1 MPKTILFLGAFVFSL
16 SSFAAETSVG
26 LFSPTELFSMDPKV
40 LFHWNDLKESEDQV
54 KFFKVELDRE
64 KFEAEL
70 ALTQYQMDQRL
81 FSKGALT
88 ELNLKKSEK
97 NSTIHNANVV
107 AADLK
112 VRERLI
118 DIEIKK
124 QTLASWQGKKISV
137 KFAAQL
143 YADNWKAKFE
153 LAKVLLRIAQA
164 DLDFNNYHYDVV
176 KKLNSKEMAQLEE
189 VLEVLKDKQQSEAS
203 VSMLTDRLKT
213 LQETYEEA
221 QKIADEIPH

>member
-1 MPKTILFLGAFVFSL
+1 MPKLVLFLSLLVSSL
-16 SSFAAETSVG
+16 SSFA
-26 LFSPTELFSMDPKV
+26 MDPKI
-40 LFHWNDLKESEDQV
+40 LFHWNDLKESEDRI
-54 KFFKVELDRE
+54 KFFKLELDRE

-97 NSTIHNANVV
+97 NSIVHTASVMS
-107 AADLK
+107 ADLK

-124 QTLASWQGKKISV
+124 QTLAAWEGKKISV

-143 YADNWKAKFE
+143 YADDWKAKLE
-153 LAKVLLRIAQA
+153 MAKLLLRIAQA
-164 DLDFNNYHYDVV
+164 ELDYNNYHYDVV
-176 KKLNSKEMAQLEE
+176 KRLNSKEMAQLEE
-189 VLEVLKDKQQSEAS
+189 VLEVLRDKQQSEAS
-203 VSMLTDRLKT
+203 VSMLIGRLKS
-213 LQETYEEA
+213 LQETTDEA
-221 QKIADEIPH
+221 QKIADQITE

>member
-1 MPKTILFLGAFVFSL
+1 MPKLILFLSLLVSSL
-16 SSFAAETSVG
+16 SSFA
-26 LFSPTELFSMDPKV
+26 MDPKV
-40 LFHWNDLKESEDQV
+40 LFHWNDLKESEDRI
-54 KFFKVELDRE
+54 KLFKLELDRE

-97 NSTIHNANVV
+97 NSIVHTASVMS
-107 AADLK
+107 ADLK

-124 QTLASWQGKKISV
+124 QTLAAWEGKKISV

-143 YADNWKAKFE
+143 YADDWKAKLE
-153 LAKVLLRIAQA
+153 MAKLVLRIAQA
-164 DLDFNNYHYDVV
+164 ELDYNNYHYDVV
-176 KKLNSKEMAQLEE
+176 KRLNSKEMAQLEE
-189 VLEVLKDKQQSEAS
+189 VLEVLRDKQQSEAS
-203 VSMLTDRLKT
+203 VSMLIGRLKS
-213 LQETYEEA
+213 LQETTDEA
-221 QKIADEIPH
+221 QKIADQITE

>member
-1 MPKTILFLGAFVFSL
+1 MPKLVLFLSLLVSHL
-16 SSFAAETSVG
+16 SSFA
-26 LFSPTELFSMDPKV
+26 MDPKV
-40 LFHWNDLKESEDQV
+40 LFHWNDLKESEDRI
-54 KFFKVELDRE
+54 KFFKLELDRE

-97 NSTIHNANVV
+97 NSIIHTANVMS
-107 AADLK
+107 ADLK

-124 QTLASWQGKKISV
+124 QTLAAWEGKKISV

-143 YADNWKAKFE
+143 YADDWKAKLE
-153 LAKVLLRIAQA
+153 MAKLVLRIAQA
-164 DLDFNNYHYDVV
+164 ELDYNNYHYDVV
-176 KKLNSKEMAQLEE
+176 KRLNSKEMAQLEE
-189 VLEVLKDKQQSEAS
+189 VLEVLRDKQQSEAS
-203 VSMLTDRLKT
+203 VSMLIGRLKS
-213 LQETYEEA
+213 LQETTDEA
-221 QKIADEIPH
+221 QKIADQITE

>member
-1 MPKTILFLGAFVFSL
+1 MPKLLLFLSLLVGSL
-16 SSFAAETSVG
+16 SSFA
-26 LFSPTELFSMDPKV
+26 MDPKI
-40 LFHWNDLKESEDQV
+40 LFHWNDLKESEDRI
-54 KFFKVELDRE
+54 KFFKLELDRE

-81 FSKGALT
+81 FSKGAVT

-97 NSTIHNANVV
+97 NSIIHTANVM

-124 QTLASWQGKKISV
+124 QTLAAWEGKKISV

-143 YADNWKAKFE
+143 YADDWKAKLE
-153 LAKVLLRIAQA
+153 LAKVFLRVAQA
-164 DLDFNNYHYDVV
+164 ELDFNNYHYDVV
-176 KKLNSKEMAQLEE
+176 KKLNSKAMAQLEE
-189 VLEVLKDKQQSEAS
+189 VLEVLRDKQQSETS
-203 VSMLTDRLKT
+203 VSMLTGRLKD
-213 LQETYEEA
+213 LQETTDEA
-221 QKIADEIPH
+221 QKIADQITE

>member
-1 MPKTILFLGAFVFSL
+1 MPKLVLFLSLLVSSL
-16 SSFAAETSVG
+16 SSFA
-26 LFSPTELFSMDPKV
+26 MDPKI
-40 LFHWNDLKESEDQV
+40 LFHWNDLKESEDRI
-54 KFFKVELDRE
+54 KFFKLELDRE

-97 NSTIHNANVV
+97 NSIVHTANVMS
-107 AADLK
+107 ADLK

-124 QTLASWQGKKISV
+124 QTLAAWEGKKISV

-143 YADNWKAKFE
+143 YADDWKAKLE
-153 LAKVLLRIAQA
+153 MAKLLLRIAQA
-164 DLDFNNYHYDVV
+164 ELDYNNYHYDVV
-176 KKLNSKEMAQLEE
+176 KRLNSKEMAQLEE
-189 VLEVLKDKQQSEAS
+189 VLEVLRDKQQSEAS
-203 VSMLTDRLKT
+203 VSMLIGRLKS
-213 LQETYEEA
+213 LQETTDEA
-221 QKIADEIPH
+221 QKIADQITE

>member
-1 MPKTILFLGAFVFSL
+1 
-16 SSFAAETSVG
+16 
-26 LFSPTELFSMDPKV
+26 MDPKV
-40 LFHWNDLKESEDQV
+40 LFHWNDLKESEDRI
-54 KFFKVELDRE
+54 KFFKLELDRE

-97 NSTIHNANVV
+97 NSIIHTANVMS
-107 AADLK
+107 ADLK

-124 QTLASWQGKKISV
+124 QTLAAWEGKKISV

-143 YADNWKAKFE
+143 YADDWKAKLE
-153 LAKVLLRIAQA
+153 MAKLVLRIAQA
-164 DLDFNNYHYDVV
+164 ELDYNNYHYDVV
-176 KKLNSKEMAQLEE
+176 KRLNSKEMAQLEE
-189 VLEVLKDKQQSEAS
+189 VLEVLRDKQQSEAS
-203 VSMLTDRLKT
+203 VSMLIGRLKS
-213 LQETYEEA
+213 LQETTDEA
-221 QKIADEIPH
+221 QKIADQITE

>member
-1 MPKTILFLGAFVFSL
+1 MPKLVLFLSLLVSHL
-16 SSFAAETSVG
+16 SSFA
-26 LFSPTELFSMDPKV
+26 MDPKV
-40 LFHWNDLKESEDQV
+40 LFHWNDLKESEDRI
-54 KFFKVELDRE
+54 KFFKLELDRE

-97 NSTIHNANVV
+97 NSIIHTASVMS
-107 AADLK
+107 ADLK

-124 QTLASWQGKKISV
+124 QTLASWEGKKISV

-143 YADNWKAKFE
+143 YADDWKAKLE
-153 LAKVLLRIAQA
+153 MAKLVLRIAQA
-164 DLDFNNYHYDVV
+164 ELDYNNYHYDVV
-176 KKLNSKEMAQLEE
+176 KRLNSKEMAQLEE
-189 VLEVLKDKQQSEAS
+189 VLEVLRDKQQSEAS
-203 VSMLTDRLKT
+203 VSMLIGRLKS
-213 LQETYEEA
+213 LQETTDEA
-221 QKIADEIPH
+221 QKIADQITE

>member
-1 MPKTILFLGAFVFSL
+1 MPKLVLFLSLLVSHL
-16 SSFAAETSVG
+16 SSFA
-26 LFSPTELFSMDPKV
+26 MDPKV
-40 LFHWNDLKESEDQV
+40 LFHWNDLKESEDRI
-54 KFFKVELDRE
+54 KFFKLELDRE

-97 NSTIHNANVV
+97 NSIIHTANVMS
-107 AADLK
+107 ADLK

-124 QTLASWQGKKISV
+124 QTLAAWEGKKISV

-143 YADNWKAKFE
+143 YADDWKAKLE
-153 LAKVLLRIAQA
+153 MAKLVLRIAQA
-164 DLDFNNYHYDVV
+164 ELDYNNYHYDVV
-176 KKLNSKEMAQLEE
+176 KRLNSKEMAQLEE
-189 VLEVLKDKQQSEAS
+189 VLEVLRDKQQSEAS
-203 VSMLTDRLKT
+203 VSMLIGRLKSI
-213 LQETYEEA
+213 QETTDEA
-221 QKIADEIPH
+221 QKIADQITE

>member
-1 MPKTILFLGAFVFSL
+1 MLKVFLFLSLIVSSL
-16 SSFAAETSVG
+16 SSFA
-26 LFSPTELFSMDPKV
+26 MDPKV
-40 LFHWNDLKESEDQV
+40 LFHWNDLKESEDRV
-54 KFFKVELDRE
+54 KFYKLELDRE
-64 KFEAEL
+64 KYEAEL

-107 AADLK
+107 AGDLK

-124 QTLASWQGKKISV
+124 QTLAAWQGKKISI

-143 YADNWKAKFE
+143 YADDWKAKLE
-153 LAKVLLRIAQA
+153 LGKVLLRIGQA
-164 DLDFNNYHYDVV
+164 ELDFNNYHYDVV
-176 KKLNSKEMAQLEE
+176 KRLNSKEMAQLEE
-189 VLEVLKDKQQSEAS
+189 VLEVLRDKQQSEAN
-203 VSMLTDRLKT
+203 VSMLSGRLKA
-213 LQETYEEA
+213 LQETCEEA
-221 QKIADEIPH
+221 QKIADQITE

>member
-1 MPKTILFLGAFVFSL
+1 MPKLILFLSLLVSSL
-16 SSFAAETSVG
+16 SSFA
-26 LFSPTELFSMDPKV
+26 MDPKV
-40 LFHWNDLKESEDQV
+40 LFHWNDLKESEDRI
-54 KFFKVELDRE
+54 KLFKLELDRE

-97 NSTIHNANVV
+97 NSIVHTASVMS
-107 AADLK
+107 ADLK

-124 QTLASWQGKKISV
+124 QTLAAWEGKKISV

-143 YADNWKAKFE
+143 YADDWKAKLE
-153 LAKVLLRIAQA
+153 MAKLVLRIAQA
-164 DLDFNNYHYDVV
+164 ELDYNNYHYDVV
-176 KKLNSKEMAQLEE
+176 KRLNSKAMAQLEE
-189 VLEVLKDKQQSEAS
+189 VLEVLRDKQQSEAS
-203 VSMLTDRLKT
+203 VSMLIGRLKS
-213 LQETYEEA
+213 LQETTDEA
-221 QKIADEIPH
+221 QKIADQITE

>member
-1 MPKTILFLGAFVFSL
+1 MPKLVLFLSLLVSSL
-16 SSFAAETSVG
+16 SSFA
-26 LFSPTELFSMDPKV
+26 MDPKI
-40 LFHWNDLKESEDQV
+40 LFHWNDLKESEDRI
-54 KFFKVELDRE
+54 KFFKLELDRE

-97 NSTIHNANVV
+97 NSIVHTANVMS
-107 AADLK
+107 ADLK

-124 QTLASWQGKKISV
+124 QTLAAWEGKKISV

-143 YADNWKAKFE
+143 YADDWKAKLE
-153 LAKVLLRIAQA
+153 MAKLVLRIAQA
-164 DLDFNNYHYDVV
+164 ELDYNNYHYDVV
-176 KKLNSKEMAQLEE
+176 KRLNSKEMAQLEE
-189 VLEVLKDKQQSEAS
+189 VLEVLRDKQQSEAS
-203 VSMLTDRLKT
+203 VSMLIGRLKS
-213 LQETYEEA
+213 LQETTDEA
-221 QKIADEIPH
+221 QKIADQITE